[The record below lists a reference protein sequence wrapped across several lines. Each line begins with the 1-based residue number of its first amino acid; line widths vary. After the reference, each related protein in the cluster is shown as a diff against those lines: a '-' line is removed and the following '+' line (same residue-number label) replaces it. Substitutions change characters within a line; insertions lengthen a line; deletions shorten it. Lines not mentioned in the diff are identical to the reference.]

1 MFVSGSNSP
10 RRLTLPAPTA
20 SRADQVQPAT
30 PGASSRRE
38 DRRAS
43 GRPDRRAAK
52 RDAELAPPPAVS
64 RATSAVGVQVQADF
78 PHPRR
83 GLRADASE
91 RTRYARAYDSAQQ
104 TLSGQP
110 APRLQERSA

>member
-10 RRLTLPAPTA
+10 RRLALPAPAA
-20 SRADQVQPAT
+20 SRADQVQPVT
-30 PGASSRRE
+30 PGAPSRRE
-38 DRRAS
+38 DRRTK
-43 GRPDRRAAK
+43 GRPDRRTS
-52 RDAELAPPPAVS
+52 RDADPAPHPAIS
-64 RATSAVGVQVQADF
+64 RATSAMGVQVQADF

-104 TLSGQP
+104 GLMRQP
-110 APRLQERSA
+110 AARGEERSA

>member
-10 RRLTLPAPTA
+10 RRLALPAPA
-20 SRADQVQPAT
+20 RSRADQVQPAT
-30 PGASSRRE
+30 PGAPSRRE

-52 RDAELAPPPAVS
+52 RDAELAPHPAIS

-91 RTRYARAYDSAQQ
+91 RTRYARAYHSAQQ

-110 APRLQERSA
+110 GPRSQERSA